1 MSTEAERDKATRRQA
16 AINEALAVSD
26 ACWRMEQEVLQRQL
40 AEWRSRAEYAER
52 ELSAAL
58 DLPPSVGPTE
68 GEAKRIVETLR
79 RERDEARSE
88 LKKTEDDF
96 QSVFDSRDE
105 VIRERE
111 RARQACNTYWHDLTR
126 IALLCAQTDDEYPLK
141 AVERTVR
148 ERDEARTETQQLIE
162 LNRSHVATLCEAQ
175 RNQVEAL
182 KAENERLQR
191 LLDHATQPNPGTS
204 VLVMLMNEAR
214 EARAETERLR
224 AERDSFYEGQKGALA
239 EFSRREV
246 HQRAYNAAFDR
257 EIERGKSPA
266 EAADLAGRVAYWD
279 VKESEAKGEP

>member
-1 MSTEAERDKATRRQA
+1 MSTEAEQDEATRRQA

-26 ACWRMEQEVLQRQL
+26 ACWRMEQDVLQRQL

-58 DLPPSVGPTE
+58 DLPPSIGPAE

-79 RERDEARSE
+79 RERDEARAE

-148 ERDEARTETQQLIE
+148 ERDEAR
-162 LNRSHVATLCEAQ
+162 
-175 RNQVEAL
+175 
-182 KAENERLQR
+182 AE
-191 LLDHATQPNPGTS
+191 
-204 VLVMLMNEAR
+204 V
-214 EARAETERLR
+214 ERLR
-224 AERDSFYEGQKGALA
+224 ALLDGYSTGDE
-239 EFSRREV
+239 
-246 HQRAYNAAFDR
+246 
-257 EIERGKSPA
+257 
-266 EAADLAGRVAYWD
+266 
-279 VKESEAKGEP
+279 